1 MPDFGMGGPVLDNTV
16 WWNPTTGDS
25 FTVRSNYMEDNDMI
39 IQALDGRTFKMSQLA
54 NGYVQWHGEGQ
65 PPKKPIQPAK
75 PVTVQEADLP
85 PEVASEIATDAD
97 PVESL
102 IDPEDLAMINGCNA
116 PQVPQAPAPQLP
128 KAKAAVAITQP
139 VAAPAS
145 DTAIIERALK
155 KAKDPNWSLSMKWPG
170 FPQDEIKLL
179 HTVMGIPIEDIADY
193 YMNKIVGEFDSF
205 MDNIKDQLSDYILG
219 KIAGEEEPKLQPYK
233 KPAKTNAK
241 TTKTTKK

>member
-1 MPDFGMGGPVLDNTV
+1 MPDFGMGGPVLDNTT
-16 WWNPTTGDS
+16 WWNSTTGDS
-25 FTVRSNYMEDNDMI
+25 FTVRNNYMEDNDMI
-39 IQALDGRTFKMSQLA
+39 ILTTDGRTFKMSQLA
-54 NGYVQWHGEGQ
+54 NGYVQWHGEGR
-65 PPKKPIQPAK
+65 PPKQPIQPAK
-75 PVTVQEADLP
+75 PTTVQEADLP
-85 PEVASEIATDAD
+85 PEVASEIATDSPED
-97 PVESL
+97 L
-102 IDPEDLAMINGCNA
+102 IDPEDLAMINGANA
-116 PQVPQAPAPQLP
+116 LQAPVPPAPQLP
-128 KAKAAVAITQP
+128 KTKAAVAITQP
-139 VAAPAS
+139 AAPAN

-219 KIAGEEEPKLQPYK
+219 KIAGEAEPKIQPYK

>member
-16 WWNPTTGDS
+16 WWNPNTGDS
-25 FTVRSNYMEDNDMI
+25 FTVRNNYMEDNDMVV
-39 IQALDGRTFKMSQLA
+39 LTTDGRTLRMNQLA
-54 NGYVQWHGEGQ
+54 NNYVQWHGQGM
-65 PPKKPIQPAK
+65 PPKKPVEPKKPTTIQ
-75 PVTVQEADLP
+75 QSDLP
-85 PEVASEIATDAD
+85 PEVVSEITTEDN
-97 PVESL
+97 PEESL
-102 IDPEDLAMINGCNA
+102 IDPEDLAMINGIQIPQA
-116 PQVPQAPAPQLP
+116 PVAPAPQPP
-128 KAKAAVAITQP
+128 KAKAAVTTTQP
-139 VAAPAS
+139 VAPAN

-219 KIAGEEEPKLQPYK
+219 KIAGEEEPKIQPYK